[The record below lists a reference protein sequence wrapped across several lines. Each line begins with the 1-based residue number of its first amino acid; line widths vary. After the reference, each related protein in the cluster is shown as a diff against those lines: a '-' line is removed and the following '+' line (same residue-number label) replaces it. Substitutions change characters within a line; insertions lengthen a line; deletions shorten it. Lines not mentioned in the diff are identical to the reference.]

1 MKENNLLSVNQIY
14 HIEISKLM
22 QKYALKTIPS
32 PFISIFKKLT
42 RTSSTTTRSGT
53 TIIPGS
59 SSTAKCAQSIRCTGP
74 KIWNN
79 IPREIRFTAIDDTN
93 IANHSPTPLK
103 QFISKMK
110 TFAIHEIDFI
120 Q

>member
-14 HIEISKLM
+14 HLEVSKVM
-22 QKYALKTIPS
+22 QKLALKSIPA
-32 PFISIFKKLT
+32 PFYDIFKKLT
-42 RTSSTTTRSGT
+42 RTSSTTTRSGA

-74 KIWNN
+74 KIWNK
-79 IPREIRFTAIDDTN
+79 IPREIRFTLLNDSNSDNQNATR
-93 IANHSPTPLK
+93 LK
-103 QFISKMK
+103 PFTSKMK
-110 TFAIHEIDFI
+110 AFVLNEIDFI